1 MSPADTDSAAPAYSP
16 EWARETLK
24 ALGHKPRRPL
34 TDYLSGEELITAK
47 LALKV
52 LSVDANPALKSRSP
66 RFAVHTAGGRVRIKV
81 FLTPRVTLPAGL
93 RRI

>member
-1 MSPADTDSAAPAYSP
+1 MSAAVDSVSTMTP

-24 ALGHKPRRPL
+24 ALGYKPRRPL
-34 TDYLSGEELITAK
+34 TDYLSGEELVSAL

-52 LSVDANPALKSRSP
+52 LKLAANPP
-66 RFAVHTAGGRVRIKV
+66 RKHTVSQFIVCNRGGAVVIKTV
-81 FLTPRVTLPAGL
+81 LSPRVTTPAGL